1 MRPRGWGSCLW
12 SAPPRKPV
20 FKASLF
26 FREAAFSFC
35 CLWCQERQ
43 LPSSIGS
50 G

>member
-1 MRPRGWGSCLW
+1 MRPRVGVLPVVST
-12 SAPPRKPV
+12 PRKPV

-43 LPSSIGS
+43 LPSSIDS